1 VSLPDVQKF
10 VSNNGKHTTSD
21 EQHELT
27 THTKVSDAQ
36 AYVIL
41 SHGSKIENARCTIA
55 TIIECTIVKTRS

>member
-27 THTKVSDAQ
+27 THTEVSDAQ
-36 AYVIL
+36 AYVIS
-41 SHGSKIENARCTIA
+41 SHGSKIEHSIPGAQ
-55 TIIECTIVKTRS
+55 